1 MQIFATAAAF
11 LAGTIIGSF
20 LNVVALRSLSG
31 ESILWPPSRCPVCGH
46 KLAAL
51 DLIPIFSYLA
61 LRGRCR
67 YCRGRIYPQYPT
79 VEAATGAVFATL
91 FARYGLTLDFFRL
104 AVFASAMIIVTI
116 TDLKEMTV
124 PYAPLTFAAVA
135 GVALKLAGGRG
146 GEIPGDMAAAAAV
159 FAVMAFL
166 SWHGLMGGGDAPV
179 GALIALALGPV
190 QTLAAIFIAVV
201 GGGLYGASL
210 LVRDSQNMKKAVP
223 FVPFLA
229 AGSVAAAVWPG
240 MAGRLFWWWV

>member
-1 MQIFATAAAF
+1 MPNFVLTTAF

-31 ESILWPPSRCPVCGH
+31 ESVLWPPSRCPACGH
-46 KLAAL
+46 RLAAL
-51 DLIPIFSYLA
+51 DLVPIFSYIA
-61 LRGRCR
+61 LRGRCS
-67 YCRGRIYPQYPT
+67 YCRGRISPQYPT
-79 VEAATGAVFATL
+79 VEAATGAVFAAL

-104 AVFASAMIIVTI
+104 AVFAAALIVVTV

-124 PYAPLTFAAVA
+124 PYAPLAGAAVA
-135 GVALKLAGGRG
+135 GVALKLADGRG

-166 SWHGLMGGGDAPV
+166 SWRGLMGGGDAPV
-179 GALIALALGPV
+179 GALIALALGPE
-190 QTLAAIFIAVV
+190 QTLAAVFIAVV
-201 GGGLYGASL
+201 MGGLYGVAL
-210 LVRDSQNMKKAVP
+210 LVKDSQNMKKAVP

-240 MAGRLFWWWV
+240 IAGRLFWWWV